1 MIALFFWRTSRWWTR
16 VVLAVYP
23 LLMAFSLVFGAEHYV
38 VDILL
43 GWIYAVLVEVVWR
56 AVERR
61 RGPVAAPGAAGVT
74 G

>member
-1 MIALFFWRTSRWWTR
+1 
-16 VVLAVYP
+16 
-23 LLMAFSLVFGAEHYV
+23 MAFSLVFGAEHYV

-43 GWIYAVLVEVVWR
+43 GWVYAVLVEVGWR

-61 RGPVAAPGAAGVT
+61 RGPVAAPGAAALT